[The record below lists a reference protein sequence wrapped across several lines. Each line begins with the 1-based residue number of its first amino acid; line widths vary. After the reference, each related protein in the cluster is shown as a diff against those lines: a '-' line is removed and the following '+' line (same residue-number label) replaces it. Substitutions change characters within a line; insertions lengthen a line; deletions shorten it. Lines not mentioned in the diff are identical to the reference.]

1 MQEHLFFPTP
11 SSPHLLCYPDF
22 VGGYSEH
29 PAHAVDRPARSDDL
43 QLNSLYNLHL
53 ILGGTGTVH
62 AANGAFELGAGCG
75 FLYGPGL
82 AQRYASGTADPW
94 NIRWVH
100 FACPS
105 ADRLLGGRGLGEPW
119 LFRMPDLSAVMLC
132 MDELLRLGR
141 SADRDREAEASAR
154 LYELLLHLVNRA
166 SPLAMPND
174 PSIPGIRAAAD
185 HIRSRC
191 TDTALSMSEVAAL
204 TGYSVPYF
212 SRKFHQLMG
221 RTPSAYLLE
230 SRVLHAKHLL
240 MSSSLTVQEIAAAS
254 GFSRSSYFIHC
265 FRKLER
271 TTPERFR
278 LRRRA

>member
-22 VGGYSEH
+22 TGGYSGY
-29 PAHAVDRPARSDDL
+29 PSHAVDRPARSDDL
-43 QLNSLYNLHL
+43 KLNRLYNLHL
-53 ILGGTGTVH
+53 VQGGRGTV
-62 AANGAFELGAGCG
+62 GSGGDVFELEAGSG

-82 AQRYASGTADPW
+82 AQRYASSSADPW
-94 NIRWVH
+94 DIRWVH
-100 FACPS
+100 FSCLA
-105 ADRLLGGRGLGEPW
+105 ADRLLGARGLSEPW
-119 LFRMPDLSAVMLC
+119 LFRMPDPSGAYAC
-132 MDELLRLGR
+132 MEELLELGR
-141 SADRDREAEASAR
+141 SFDPNREAEASAR

-166 SPLAMPND
+166 SPLAMPSD
-174 PSIPGIRAAAD
+174 PSIPGIHAAAEW
-185 HIRSRC
+185 IRSRC
-191 TDTALSMSEVAAL
+191 TDASLSMSEVAAE

-240 MSSSLTVQEIAAAS
+240 VASSLTVREIAAAS
-254 GFSRSSYFIHC
+254 GFSQSSYFIQC
-265 FRKLER
+265 FRKLEQ

-278 LRRRA
+278 LSRRA